1 MDSARHALY
10 LVPET
15 AYGVTPD
22 TPSFERFRHT
32 GATPGATKNTSIS
45 DELRPDR
52 QIADFRHGI
61 VSVGGELNFE
71 FSYGSFDTAMQ
82 AALLGTWTLAM
93 NLASTTVAVDDADNS
108 YNSTGLAL
116 LRAGDKITVAGFT
129 TPANNG
135 VKTVVSSTGTKIVVA
150 EAGLVD
156 EASGDSVTIVSARK
170 VLKAGVDR
178 QSFTLMRHFTDMDS
192 AAKPFHLFKGVEL
205 NTMSLSLTPG
215 DKVTG
220 SFGLL
225 GREPVIL
232 EEAPAGSVLGV
243 ATTSRV
249 FDSFTGSLKEGGTE
263 IGIVTEIT
271 LTLENGLEARPV
283 LFSKFTLE
291 PSIQRSNLTGQI
303 TVYFEDAT
311 MLEKF
316 LDETASSLD
325 FTITDLDGNSYRFLI
340 PNISYTGGQ
349 PDTTGQGSISLAM
362 PFQAVYDPTNASQIV
377 IEKIPASA

>member
-10 LVPET
+10 LVAET
-15 AYGVTPD
+15 AYGVTPNN
-22 TPSFERFRHT
+22 PSFERFRHT

-71 FSYGSFDTAMQ
+71 LSYGSFDTAMQ
-82 AALLGTWTLAM
+82 AALLGTWAPAFAKTAT
-93 NLASTTVAVDDADNS
+93 NWAAVSATKRF
-108 YNSTGLAL
+108 TGTGIAG
-116 LRAGDKITVAGFT
+116 LRAGDKITVAGFAT
-129 TPANNG
+129 AGNNG
-135 VKTVVSSTGTKIVVA
+135 VKTVASITTTYITIV
-150 EAGLVD
+150 EALTD
-156 EASGDSVTIVSARK
+156 EASGPSVTITAARQ
-170 VLKAGVDR
+170 VLKAGVER
-178 QSFTLMRHFTDMDS
+178 QSFTLMRHFTDMDT
-192 AAKPFHLFKGVEL
+192 AAKPYHLFKGVEL
-205 NTMSLSLTPG
+205 NTMNLSLTPG

-220 SFGLL
+220 SFGIL
-225 GREPVIL
+225 GREPVIE
-232 EEAPAGSVLGV
+232 EEAPAGSTLGA
-243 ATTSRV
+243 ATTTRV
-249 FDSFTGSLKEGGTE
+249 FDSFTGSLKEGNAD

-283 LFSKFTLE
+283 LFSKYTLE

-316 LDETASSLD
+316 LNETASSLD
-325 FTITDLDGNSYRFLI
+325 FTITDLNGNSYRFLL

-362 PFQAVYDPTNASQIV
+362 PFQAVYDPTEDSQIV